1 MQLIHEE
8 AMTTTAEPATQAQA
22 KKPSDIALF
31 RQSLEGGMKNEIA
44 KVLPKEIDTDRFIRT
59 TITAVQMNP
68 ELLYADRRSLIASC
82 MRAAQD
88 GLLPDGREAVL
99 NIYKTK
105 VKGQGGRDE
114 WIPVVQYLP
123 MVRGLIKT
131 IRNSGEVAHI
141 DAAAVYERDE
151 FSFERGDAPRLCHK
165 PYLGE
170 EDPGKIMAA
179 YVVVRL
185 NNGEV
190 HREVMPRRDL
200 LKVRSAS
207 KASGENSPWA
217 KWEDQMS
224 IKSVIKRAEK
234 LLPTSSDRLARVIE
248 HDNEAMGFDGFN
260 QRGTELVLEAQ
271 QQAPAI
277 ADQSATS
284 APVIARP
291 SRMAGII
298 GKAKA
303 GQPVERVTDAQ
314 QAAAGLPADHASQSQ
329 ECPPPWEEDNGGQQ
343 QAA

>member
-1 MQLIHEE
+1 
-8 AMTTTAEPATQAQA
+8 MTTNAEPASQA

-44 KVLPKEIDTDRFIRT
+44 KVLPKEIDPDRFIRT
-59 TITAVQMNP
+59 TITAVQMNH

-88 GLLPDGREAVL
+88 GLMLDGREAVL

-105 VKGQGGRDE
+105 MKGQGGRDE
-114 WIPVVQYLP
+114 WVPVVQYLP

-151 FSFERGDAPRLCHK
+151 FAFERGDAPKLVHK
-165 PYLGE
+165 PFLGE
-170 EDPGKIMAA
+170 EDPGKIIAA

-200 LKVRSAS
+200 LKVRAAS
-207 KASGENSPWA
+207 KANGENSPWA
-217 KWEDQMS
+217 KWEDQMA

-234 LLPTSSDRLARVIE
+234 LLPSSSDRLARVIE

-260 QRGTELVLEAQ
+260 QRGADLALEAP
-271 QQAPAI
+271 QQAPALT
-277 ADQSATS
+277 DQSAAQVT
-284 APVIARP
+284 VRP

-303 GQPVERVTDAQ
+303 EQPITDAQ
-314 QAAAGLPADHASQSQ
+314 HAAAGLPAEHA
-329 ECPPPWEEDNGGQQ
+329 PPPQEATLPWEDDGQQ
-343 QAA
+343 IAA